1 MQVGFC
7 GLDKA
12 SNSPHSTSQLD
23 VRTICKGYVGFDL
36 AMMVLQVRCC
46 LPRLPCRAIPPQ
58 VCAEPCSLYT
68 CIDRLIQR
76 RQSNRQAHSLGGLPA
91 VCCC

>member
-1 MQVGFC
+1 MGFC

-36 AMMVLQVRCC
+36 AMMVLQVRS
-46 LPRLPCRAIPPQ
+46 LARLPCSAIF
-58 VCAEPCSLYT
+58 SLWCVPGY
-68 CIDRLIQR
+68 
-76 RQSNRQAHSLGGLPA
+76 A
-91 VCCC
+91 VCKPLLNDCCNQ